1 MGQERVN
8 GVTIYRNVICFRP
21 DVVSLAQPAIETNA
35 KPSLRV
41 GGFSRWPAFAAGVAV
56 LLLALPSLARAQAQS
71 PAPTPEVRPQGQMQE
86 TVLAGSAVRGKEL
99 FSGQVHFENG
109 GPPCSACHSIAGLS
123 FPNGGTLGP
132 NLTHEYSKL
141 GPQGTVIVL
150 KTLYFPA
157 MSPIYDS
164 RPLSPEEQADL
175 QAFLKETSAAQPTRS
190 DTLAIAVAGLL
201 GFFVL
206 LIVTCAVWR
215 DRLRSVRRSLLEKAR
230 TQGRLQS

>member
-1 MGQERVN
+1 M
-8 GVTIYRNVICFRP
+8 TIYRNVICFGP

-35 KPSLRV
+35 RPLLRV
-41 GGFSRWPAFAAGVAV
+41 GGLSRWPAFVVGIA
-56 LLLALPSLARAQAQS
+56 LLILALPSLARAQARS
-71 PAPTPEVRPQGQMQE
+71 PAPTSYVQPQGQIQE
-86 TVLAGSAVRGKEL
+86 TASTGSAVRGKEL

-109 GPPCSACHSIAGLS
+109 GPPCAACHSIAGLS

-132 NLTHEYSKL
+132 NLTHEYDKL
-141 GPQGTVIVL
+141 GPRGTAIVL

-164 RPLSPEEQADL
+164 RPLTPQEQADL
-175 QAFLKETSAAQPTRS
+175 QAFLKETSTSQPTRS

-206 LIVTCAVWR
+206 LIVTRAVWR
-215 DRLRSVRRSLLEKAR
+215 DRLRPVRRRLLEKAR
-230 TQGRLQS
+230 THGGLQA